1 MVSGKFLHLPLLA
14 FYSGRHWRIMPA
26 NALGTAYSP
35 FSSARLAQTQPSGAG
50 PAAVPQN
57 PLICQMRWVNTWRV
71 LCSGACHCTQ
81 RPMVRN
87 AASSSGW
94 VMAVPSKARGC
105 HSPAS
110 SPLDGR
116 RCKST
121 PCGPVINAAV
131 TGTFDEMESDV
142 HAPEAYGIY
151 QSVGDT
157 VGAGGFMRAMR
168 TIPMYVTIA
177 EAIRDYSPNA
187 WVINYTNPMTLCV
200 RTLYHVFPKIKA
212 FGCCHEVFGTQ
223 TLLTHILDEELGLKD
238 VARQDIKVNVKGIN
252 HFTWFDKATY
262 KGMDLFPIY
271 RKFAEEHY
279 ESGYEYGDT
288 NWMNSSFACAN
299 RVKFDLF
306 LRYGCI
312 AAAGDRHLAEFMPG
326 KTYLES
332 PEAVREWKF
341 GLTTVAWRKNE
352 LQERL
357 ARSRRLR
364 TGEEPIEI
372 KPDGEE
378 GHLLMKALLGLGD
391 LVSNVN
397 IPNHGAIANLPWDAV
412 VEVNALFSR
421 QGVQSV
427 NAGPLPANILPLVA
441 RHVYN
446 QENTLTAALTCDR
459 TLGLTTFMN
468 DPQVTLNWKQG
479 KELFDTMLHNT
490 RAYLPKEWNA

>member
-1 MVSGKFLHLPLLA
+1 MYYEDNRVKDLKV
-14 FYSGRHWRIMPA
+14 
-26 NALGTAYSP
+26 AYIGGGS
-35 FSSARLAQTQPSGAG
+35 R
-50 PAAVPQN
+50 
-57 PLICQMRWVNTWRV
+57 
-71 LCSGACHCTQ
+71 
-81 RPMVRN
+81 
-87 AASSSGW
+87 GW
-94 VMAVPSKARGC
+94 AW
-105 HSPAS
+105 
-110 SPLDGR
+110 
-116 RCKST
+116 
-121 PCGPVINAAV
+121 
-131 TGTFDEMESDV
+131 
-142 HAPEAYGIY
+142 
-151 QSVGDT
+151 
-157 VGAGGFMRAMR
+157 GFMMDLAADAQMEG
-168 TIPMYVTIA
+168 TVALYDIDHEAA
-177 EAIRDYSPNA
+177 EHNEIIGNKISAHPDAVSH
-187 WVINYTNPMTLCV
+187 WKYTV
-200 RTLYHVFPKIKA
+200 A
-212 FGCCHEVFGTQ
+212 D
-223 TLLTHILDEELGLKD
+223 TLLQALTGADEELGLKD

-271 RKFAEEHY
+271 RKIAEEHY

-490 RAYLPKEWNA
+490 CAYLPKEWNA